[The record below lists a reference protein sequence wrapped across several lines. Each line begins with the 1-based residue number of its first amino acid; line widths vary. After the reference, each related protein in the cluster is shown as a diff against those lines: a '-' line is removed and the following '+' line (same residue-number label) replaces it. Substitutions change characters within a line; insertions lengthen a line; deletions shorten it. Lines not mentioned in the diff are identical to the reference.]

1 MKRAVVAVCC
11 NLVLCL
17 LATSVHAGGFALYEW
32 SNRGVAMGTTG
43 YAIAGDASVIATNP
57 ALMTKLEGSHALAG
71 AVLISPQSTVM
82 VDGQKN
88 KTKANIYT
96 VPHAYYTRQ
105 SESNER
111 VWLGVGMFTRFGLGT
126 HYKSNWSGKDTL
138 QYVDLESVS
147 LNPTVAFKFTDQLS
161 VAGGIEILRGGIKQ
175 KSEPGASVV
184 SADTIGYAIGGN
196 LGVHYQVDDQWSV
209 GLAWRSSMDMQTE
222 GKGEHPLGG
231 TTSTGQSIW
240 ANLPASYVVGIGYQ
254 PAENWSWE
262 FDIVHTRWEAFD
274 TMSYS
279 APINTVKT
287 YDYKNTWRFQLGTE
301 YWATDWLA
309 VRFGYVYDQ
318 TPTRSG
324 YSSFMLPCND
334 RQLYS
339 TGLGFRHDAWTVD
352 WAFMYVKAKERKNLR
367 IANAAVPGTYY
378 NVDFKDGKTWITGLS
393 VGYAF

>member
-1 MKRAVVAVCC
+1 
-11 NLVLCL
+11 
-17 LATSVHAGGFALYEW
+17 
-32 SNRGVAMGTTG
+32 MGTTG

-71 AVLISPQSTVM
+71 AVFISPQSTVV
-82 VDGQKN
+82 VDGHKN

-105 SESNER
+105 SESNEN

-126 HYKSNWSGKDTL
+126 HYDDNWNGKAAL
-138 QYVDLESVS
+138 QYVDLTSVS
-147 LNPTVAFKFTDQLS
+147 LNPNIAFKFSDQLS
-161 VAGGIEILRGGIKQ
+161 VAGGVEILRGGIKQ
-175 KSEPGASVV
+175 KSNPGVNV

-196 LGVHYQVDDQWSV
+196 LGVHYQIDDQWSA
-209 GLAWRSSMDMQTE
+209 GLTWRSSMDMQTE
-222 GKGEHPLGG
+222 GKAQQGAAS
-231 TTSTGQSIW
+231 TSTGQNIW
-240 ANLPASYVVGIGYQ
+240 ANLPSSFVLGVGYQ
-254 PAENWSWE
+254 PTENWSWE
-262 FDIVHTRWEAFD
+262 FDIVHTRWEDFD

-279 APINTVKT
+279 GVINTVKT

-334 RQLYS
+334 RQLFS
-339 TGLGFRHDAWTVD
+339 TGLGFKHDEWTLD

-367 IANAAVPGTYY
+367 IANPLGGNY